1 MDYSIDKF
9 MDIWDDVIFSVDKI
23 PLFSL
28 HGPFHATYLVVSCE
42 SLDFTLLY
50 WIWCLC
56 NLVP

>member
-28 HGPFHATYLVVSCE
+28 HGPFHATYLVVSC
-42 SLDFTLLY
+42 
-50 WIWCLC
+50 
-56 NLVP
+56 